1 MDFFAP
7 CPRGLEAVLK
17 EELIALGAQ
26 IDASPPGGVNF
37 SGDDSLVYKANLWS
51 RIASRVLIK
60 VIEGHYETE
69 DDLYQLALNFDWEE
83 WFGSHK
89 TLRIDTN
96 AIRSPLKSL
105 QFATLRIKDG
115 LCDHFREVGGDR
127 PSIDTHN
134 PDVRIFAFLN
144 DNQAT
149 IYVDTSGEPLFKR
162 GWRVAKEDK
171 GAAPLKETLAAGI
184 IALSGWDASSDMPL
198 YDPFCGSGTI
208 VIEAAQKALDMAPGL
223 SRSFGFEQLRGFDKE
238 LWTQVRGDALQRF
251 QLRRAARPTLNI
263 AGSDIDPESIE
274 QATINLERAGLTQD
288 SVRLSLVNALE
299 ATAPFDQPGILL
311 GNPPY
316 GERIELLEGTF
327 LGLGGLLRQNFG
339 GWNVHLLTSD
349 LRFAGTLGMRERRKT
364 PLFNGALECR
374 LWGFEIF
381 ARKPKTDQTA

>member
-17 EELIALGAQ
+17 EELVALGAQ

-51 RIASRVLIK
+51 RIASRVMIK

-69 DDLYQLALNFDWEE
+69 DDLYQLAFDFKWED
-83 WFGSHK
+83 WFGSHQ

-115 LCDHFREVGGDR
+115 ICDHFREIGGDR

-134 PDVRIFAFLN
+134 PNVRIFAFLN

-184 IALSGWDASSDMPL
+184 IALSGWDATSDMPL

-238 LWTQVRGDALQRF
+238 QWTQVRGDALQRF
-251 QLRRAARPTLNI
+251 QLKRAARPTLNI

-274 QATINLERAGLTQD
+274 QAKINLERAGLTED
-288 SVRLSLVNALE
+288 SVKLSLVNALE
-299 ATAPFDQPGILL
+299 ATAPFEQPGILL

-316 GERIELLEGTF
+316 GERIELLAGTF
-327 LGLGGLLRQNFG
+327 LELGGVLRKNFG

-381 ARKPKTDQTA
+381 ARKPKAETSA

>member
-17 EELIALGAQ
+17 EELVALGAQ

-51 RIASRVLIK
+51 RIASRVMIK

-69 DDLYQLALNFDWEE
+69 DDLYQLAFDFKWED
-83 WFGSHK
+83 WFGSHQ

-115 LCDHFREVGGDR
+115 ICDHFREIGGDR

-134 PDVRIFAFLN
+134 PNVRIFAFLN

-184 IALSGWDASSDMPL
+184 IALSGWDATGDMPL

-251 QLRRAARPTLNI
+251 QLKRAARPTLNI

-274 QATINLERAGLTQD
+274 QAKINLERAGLTED
-288 SVRLSLVNALE
+288 SVKLSLVNALE
-299 ATAPFDQPGILL
+299 ATAPFEQPGILL

-327 LGLGGLLRQNFG
+327 LDLGGVLRKNFG

-381 ARKPKTDQTA
+381 ARKPKTETSA